1 MVRIFLSSTRISP
14 TSFHFHDPA
23 DTTPGHVQRPPTTH
37 LSNIFV
43 PLIHGA
49 ARRLG
54 IAMPSPSTYTNGE
67 SFSLLPMW
75 GGSAVEGAIALLFVD
90 FNMRSAHTH
99 LVNLATET
107 VISELA
113 PSIPNR
119 RSDVVD
125 LCSAS
130 HMNNDGFIHASSQY
144 RLLRHNRNTDSL
156 MASLIFRLYECIRG
170 HGADI
175 CRYCGDT
182 SPSLTRCSSCR
193 GLSCPTCTLC
203 RPDTGSCPS
212 PSDSTQSCGSCG
224 SNCGHATAAE
234 CQRALSPLSAIS
246 AQSMNV
252 ATQCLC
258 PTNCGHATACL
269 LYTSPSP
276 RD

>member
-1 MVRIFLSSTRISP
+1 MHGTLEILASEVNFHLKIACTSP
-14 TSFHFHDPA
+14 
-23 DTTPGHVQRPPTTH
+23 
-37 LSNIFV
+37 LLN
-43 PLIHGA
+43 HGA
-49 ARRLG
+49 ARRIG

-193 GLSCPTCTLC
+193 GLSCPSCTLC

-234 CQRALSPLSAIS
+234 CDLICPLCQNVLQVESLPYILAKRTDIQRCDLRYRYFSK
-246 AQSMNV
+246 M
-252 ATQCLC
+252 
-258 PTNCGHATACL
+258 
-269 LYTSPSP
+269 
-276 RD
+276 